1 MLTLGYL
8 HKDLMMK
15 KILITGGSGL
25 VGKKITGLLERK
37 GFEVAWLSRSPE
49 KYKQKSFEWDVDKQ
63 TIDVEALQWAD
74 GIIHLAGEGVADK
87 RWTAARKQAILQSRT
102 QSTLL
107 LKNAIEK
114 SDKKPEVF
122 VSASAVGYYGFN
134 TGENLMDENGKPG
147 NDFLSQVVAAW
158 ESEVEN
164 IANYGIRTVMLRIG
178 IVLDNKGGA
187 LVEMLKPPVA
197 APLGG
202 GQQWMSW
209 IAIDDLARMFLF
221 AIENKEMNGIYNAV
235 GPNPARNNELTKAAA
250 KKVGKVFVPIGVPGL
265 ALKIFLGEMA
275 QMVLGGN
282 KVSSKKIQKAGFEF
296 RYSVLKEALEKI
308 YNS

>member
-1 MLTLGYL
+1 
-8 HKDLMMK
+8 MK

-25 VGKKITGLLERK
+25 VGKKITALLERK
-37 GFEVAWLSRSPE
+37 GYEVAWLSRSPE
-49 KYKQKSFEWDVDKQ
+49 KYKQRSFAWDVEKQ
-63 TIDVEALQWAD
+63 TIDPEAFFWAD

-87 RWTAARKQAILQSRT
+87 RWTAARKKAILQSRT

-107 LKNAIEK
+107 LKQAIEK
-114 SDKKPEVF
+114 SEKKPEVF

-134 TGENLMDENGKPG
+134 TGDELMEEDGKAG
-147 NDFLSQVVAAW
+147 NDFLAQVVMAW
-158 ESEVEN
+158 ESEVEK
-164 IANYGIRTVMLRIG
+164 IAAHGIRTVMLRIG

-197 APLGG
+197 APLGN

-221 AIENKEMNGIYNAV
+221 AIEKEEMKGVYNAV
-235 GPNPARNNELTKAAA
+235 GPNPATNAELTKAAA
-250 KKVGKVFVPIGVPGL
+250 KKAGKFFVEIGVPGF
-265 ALKIFLGEMA
+265 ALKIILGEMA

-282 KVSSKKIQKAGFEF
+282 RVSAKKIRKAGFEF
-296 RYSVLKEALEKI
+296 RYPVLEDALEKI

>member
-1 MLTLGYL
+1 
-8 HKDLMMK
+8 MMK

-25 VGKKITGLLERK
+25 VGKKITGLLEK
-37 GFEVAWLSRSPE
+37 NGYEVAWLSRSPE
-49 KYKQKSFEWDVDKQ
+49 KYKQKSFAWDVDKQ
-63 TIDVEALQWAD
+63 SIDSEALQWAD

-87 RWTAARKQAILQSRT
+87 RWTAERKQAILQSRT

-107 LKNAIEK
+107 LKHAIEK
-114 SDKKPEVF
+114 SDKKPDVF

-147 NDFLSQVVAAW
+147 SDFLSQVVAAW

-164 IANYGIRTVMLRIG
+164 IADHGIRTVMLRIG

-197 APLGG
+197 APLGN

-209 IAIDDLARMFLF
+209 IAIDDLAQMFLF
-221 AIENKEMNGIYNAV
+221 TIENKEMNGIYNAV
-235 GPNPARNNELTKAAA
+235 GPNPARNADLTKAAA
-250 KKVGKVFVPIGVPGL
+250 KKAGKMFVDIGVPGL

-282 KVSSKKIQKAGFEF
+282 KVSAKKIEKAGFEF
-296 RYSVLKEALEKI
+296 RYPVLKEALEKI

>member
-1 MLTLGYL
+1 MI
-8 HKDLMMK
+8 K

-25 VGKKITGLLERK
+25 VGKKITALLERK
-37 GFEVAWLSRSPE
+37 GYEVAWLSRSPE
-49 KYKQKSFEWDVDKQ
+49 KYKQKSFAWDVDKQ
-63 TIDVEALQWAD
+63 TIDPDALSWAD

-87 RWTAARKQAILQSRT
+87 RWTAERKKAILQSRI

-107 LKNAIEK
+107 LKHAIEK
-114 SDKKPEVF
+114 SEKKPEVF

-134 TGENLMDENGKPG
+134 TGENIMEEDGKAG
-147 NDFLSQVVAAW
+147 NDFLAQVVMAW
-158 ESEVEN
+158 ESEVQK
-164 IANYGIRTVMLRIG
+164 IAEYGIRTVMLRIG

-197 APLGG
+197 APLGN

-221 AIENKEMNGIYNAV
+221 AIEKGEMKGVYNAV
-235 GPNPARNNELTKAAA
+235 GPNPATNAELTKAAA
-250 KKVGKVFVPIGVPGL
+250 KKAGKFFVEIGVPGF
-265 ALKIFLGEMA
+265 ALKIILGEMA

-282 KVSSKKIQKAGFEF
+282 KVSAKKIRNAGFEF
-296 RYSVLKEALEKI
+296 RYPVLEDALEKI

>member
-1 MLTLGYL
+1 ME
-8 HKDLMMK
+8 

-25 VGKKITGLLERK
+25 VGKKITVLLERK
-37 GFEVAWLSRSPE
+37 GYEVAWLSRNPE
-49 KYKQKSFEWDVDKQ
+49 KYKQRSFAWDVDRQ
-63 TIDVEALQWAD
+63 TIDPDALSWSD

-87 RWTAARKQAILQSRT
+87 RWTAERKKAILQSRT

-107 LKNAIEK
+107 LKQAIEK
-114 SDKKPEVF
+114 SEKKPEVF

-134 TGENLMDENGKPG
+134 TGDIVMEENGKAG
-147 NDFLSQVVAAW
+147 DDFLAQVVLAW
-158 ESEVEN
+158 ESEVEK
-164 IANYGIRTVMLRIG
+164 IAGYGVRTVMLRIG

-197 APLGG
+197 APLGS

-221 AIENKEMNGIYNAV
+221 AIENKEMRGIFNAV
-235 GPNPARNNELTKAAA
+235 GPNPATNAVLTKAAA
-250 KKVGKVFVPIGVPGL
+250 KKVGKVFVEIGVPGF
-265 ALKIFLGEMA
+265 ALKIILGEMA

-282 KVSSKKIQKAGFEF
+282 RVSANKIRKAGFEF
-296 RYSVLKEALEKI
+296 RYPVLEDALEKI

>member
-1 MLTLGYL
+1 
-8 HKDLMMK
+8 MMK

-37 GFEVAWLSRSPE
+37 GYEVAWLSRSPE
-49 KYKQKSFEWDVDKQ
+49 KYKQKAFAWDVEKQ
-63 TIDVEALQWAD
+63 TIDFEALQWAD

-87 RWTAARKQAILQSRT
+87 RWTAERKQAILQSRT

-107 LKNAIEK
+107 LKHAIEK
-114 SDKKPEVF
+114 SERKLEVF
-122 VSASAVGYYGFN
+122 VSASAVGYYGFK
-134 TGENLMDENGKPG
+134 TGDNLMDENGKPG

-158 ESEVEN
+158 ESEVKN
-164 IANYGIRTVMLRIG
+164 ISDYGIRTVVLRIG

-197 APLGG
+197 APLGN

-209 IAIDDLARMFLF
+209 IAIDDLARIFLF
-221 AIENKEMNGIYNAV
+221 AIENKGVKGVYNAV
-235 GPNPARNNELTKAAA
+235 GPNPASNAELTKAAA
-250 KKVGKVFVPIGVPGL
+250 KKAGKMFVGIGVPGL

-282 KVSSKKIQKAGFEF
+282 KVSAKKIQNAGFEF
-296 RYSVLKEALEKI
+296 RYPVLENALEKI
-308 YNS
+308 FNS